1 MIERT
6 FLYNDWAHRE
16 ELTRLCELPVPH
28 DTAQRLFAHILAT
41 EWLWLG
47 RIGRP
52 ARELDVWPDLTLEQ
66 CAAEIEPLREAWQIA
81 LRTVD
86 FHTTVEY
93 HNSKGERWTSRVDD
107 ILTHVVMHG
116 AYHRGQIATVLRQA
130 GEAPPYTD
138 FIHATRAGLLP
149 D

>member
-1 MIERT
+1 MHERL
-6 FLYNDWAHRE
+6 FVYNDWAHRE
-16 ELTRLCELPVPH
+16 ELAGLRALIAPN
-28 DTAQRLFAHILAT
+28 DTGRRLFAHILAT

-52 ARELDVWPDLTLEQ
+52 TRSLDVWPDLTLEQ
-66 CAAEIEPLREAWQIA
+66 CAVEIEPLREAWQSA
-81 LRTVD
+81 LREVD
-86 FHTTVEY
+86 LHAKVDY
-93 HNSKGERWTSRVDD
+93 RNSKGESWTSKVED

-116 AYHRGQIATVLRQA
+116 AYHRGQIATVLRQS